1 MPTHTWEVK
10 YFAKRLAENVDDAKP
25 ILTKLYA
32 HEPISIEETYLVR
45 RVLEQQAS
53 IVRLFNEHIAEPDPI
68 PVPRWK
74 KLFRK

>member
-1 MPTHTWEVK
+1 MHTWEVK
-10 YFAKRLAENVDDAKP
+10 YFAKRLAENVEDAKP

-32 HEPISIEETYLVR
+32 HEDLAIEDLFALRYNLET
-45 RVLEQQAS
+45 QAS
-53 IVRLFNEHIAEPDPI
+53 LTRLLNEHLAAPDPT